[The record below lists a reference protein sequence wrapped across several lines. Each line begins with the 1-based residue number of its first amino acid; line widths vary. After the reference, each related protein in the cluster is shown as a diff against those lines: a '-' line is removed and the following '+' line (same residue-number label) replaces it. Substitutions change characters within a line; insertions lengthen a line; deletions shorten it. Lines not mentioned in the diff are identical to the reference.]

1 MLEYPGPHTDFAVIW
16 VRPGFWKCVVFVTWV
31 RVRPQ
36 KDHVTKAHVT
46 SLSIPNLGLTHQLRN
61 VNVKHCPDQS
71 PCLYHNVPHARDRRI
86 TARVA
91 IPLEHVEGTAF
102 HRSIFSKSR
111 INCRK
116 WKRSSERVS
125 KHKTINLQPGE
136 IRVDHI
142 ALANKETVNT
152 RK

>member
-1 MLEYPGPHTDFAVIW
+1 
-16 VRPGFWKCVVFVTWV
+16 V

-46 SLSIPNLGLTHQLRN
+46 SLSIPNPGLTHQLRN
-61 VNVKHCPDQS
+61 VNVKHCPDQL
-71 PCLYHNVPHARDRRI
+71 PGLYDNVQHVHDRRI
-86 TARVA
+86 TARVVR
-91 IPLEHVEGTAF
+91 PLEHVEVTAF

-111 INCRK
+111 NDCKK
-116 WKRSSERVS
+116 WKTSSERVS
-125 KHKTINLQPGE
+125 KHKTINLQPVE
-136 IRVDHI
+136 IRVDQI